1 MQCVTSHALGLFHA
15 CNRGHYV
22 DMGGSLCGTPV
33 AVFHEAL
40 RPDTVSA
47 SMQCMQLYKQPHARH
62 HQTKH
67 MQAEY
72 TKAAQ
77 PLDTLAWPTSRRIES
92 GHSLR
97 VDAAPR
103 SVGQRPMM
111 LKTNEKPVRTAR
123 HADWSKLSKAAA

>member
-1 MQCVTSHALGLFHA
+1 
-15 CNRGHYV
+15 V
-22 DMGGSLCGTPV
+22 DMGGSLSGTRRRLSC
-33 AVFHEAL
+33 EAL

-47 SMQCMQLYKQPHARH
+47 SSACSYINNP
-62 HQTKH
+62 KH
-67 MQAEY
+67 VTTRLSMQAEY

>member
-1 MQCVTSHALGLFHA
+1 MHVIEAITWTWGALCAAHPSPLFMKRCAQTQSVPACSACSYINNPMHVTTRLS
-15 CNRGHYV
+15 
-22 DMGGSLCGTPV
+22 
-33 AVFHEAL
+33 
-40 RPDTVSA
+40 
-47 SMQCMQLYKQPHARH
+47 
-62 HQTKH
+62 